1 MGREFLRVVSI
12 DEALNVILRVAESVS
27 REISAKKEW
36 VHLSEALGRISAADL
51 HAPFDIP
58 PFDRATVDGYAV
70 IAEDTFYAEEDAP
83 AVLSLRGELRAGE
96 VPKVSVQRGSC
107 VAISTGAPM
116 PAGADAVV
124 NVENTE
130 LAEKSGSGGG
140 SGGRGG
146 GEQRFVVG
154 AEGEGSEKVKVKIFK
169 PVVPA
174 ENVQR
179 AGSDIRKGE
188 RILSEGTL
196 LTPRETGL
204 LAACGFSEVLVRKK
218 VRVGVLSTGN
228 EIVSVDH
235 TKLPPGKIYDVNMR
249 TISDAVRLCGCVP
262 VQLGVAPD
270 DFDEI
275 EARLKSAFQQGTS
288 SCGEVDVFVVSGGTS
303 AGAGDIV
310 PAVLERNGEI
320 LVHGVDIKPG
330 KPFAFG
336 IFSGKPL
343 FALPGNPT
351 SALLSFSL
359 FVAPFLK
366 RISSA
371 SVSGTANERTE
382 EKCLKAKTSQRI
394 ISEKSR
400 NEFVFVRLERS
411 SGGEMLA
418 TPILKGSGAVSTLAS
433 ADGYILVEKGREI
446 VDAGETVEVRPLTQ
460 TEQQPFLF

>member
-36 VHLSEALGRISAADL
+36 VHLNEALGRISAADL

-96 VPKVSVQRGSC
+96 VPKVSVQRGTC

-124 NVENTE
+124 KVENTE
-130 LAEKSGSGGG
+130 LAEKRGSSGG
-140 SGGRGG
+140 SEGRGG

-154 AEGEGSEKVKVKIFK
+154 AEGERSEKDVKVKIFK

-218 VRVGVLSTGN
+218 VKVGVLSTGN

-235 TKLPPGKIYDVNMR
+235 TELPLGKIYDVNMR

-366 RISSA
+366 RISA
-371 SVSGTANERTE
+371 ATNTGTAERVE
-382 EKCLKAKTSQRI
+382 EKCMKARTSQRI
-394 ISEKSR
+394 ISEKGR

-433 ADGYILVEKGREI
+433 ADGYIFVEKGREI
-446 VDAGETVEVRPLTQ
+446 VDAGETVEIRLLTLNNFPL
-460 TEQQPFLF
+460 L

>member
-1 MGREFLRVVSI
+1 
-12 DEALNVILRVAESVS
+12 
-27 REISAKKEW
+27 
-36 VHLSEALGRISAADL
+36 
-51 HAPFDIP
+51 
-58 PFDRATVDGYAV
+58 
-70 IAEDTFYAEEDAP
+70 
-83 AVLSLRGELRAGE
+83 
-96 VPKVSVQRGSC
+96 
-107 VAISTGAPM
+107 M

-124 NVENTE
+124 KVENTE
-130 LAEKSGSGGG
+130 LTEKSGSSGG

-249 TISDAVRLCGCVP
+249 TISDAVRLCDCIP
-262 VQLGVAPD
+262 VQLGIAPD

-366 RISSA
+366 RISA
-371 SVSGTANERTE
+371 ATNTGTAERVE
-382 EKCLKAKTSQRI
+382 EKCMKARTSQRI
-394 ISEKSR
+394 ISEKGR

-433 ADGYILVEKGREI
+433 ADGYIFVEKGREI
-446 VDAGETVEVRPLTQ
+446 VEAGETVEIRLLTPNNFPL
-460 TEQQPFLF
+460 L

>member
-27 REISAKKEW
+27 REISAKKER
-36 VHLSEALGRISAADL
+36 VHLSEALGRISAEDL

-96 VPKVSVQRGSC
+96 VPKVSVQRGTC

-124 NVENTE
+124 KVENTE

-140 SGGRGG
+140 SGGSGG
-146 GEQRFVVG
+146 SGGVGAGERRFVVG
-154 AEGEGSEKVKVKIFK
+154 EEGEGSEKVKVKIFK

-188 RILSEGTL
+188 RILAEGTL
-196 LTPRETGL
+196 LTPRETGM

-218 VRVGVLSTGN
+218 VKVGVLSTGN

-275 EARLKSAFQQGTS
+275 EARLKFQQS
-288 SCGEVDVFVVSGGTS
+288 SSGEVDVFVVSGGTS

-366 RISSA
+366 RISA
-371 SVSGTANERTE
+371 ANTGTAERVE
-382 EKCLKAKTSQRI
+382 GKCMKARTSQRI
-394 ISEKSR
+394 ISEKGR

-446 VDAGETVEVRPLTQ
+446 VEAGETVEIRLLTPDNF
-460 TEQQPFLF
+460 PFL

>member
-1 MGREFLRVVSI
+1 MGREFLRVESI
-12 DEALNVILRVAESVS
+12 DEALNVILGVAEKVS

-36 VHLSEALGRISAADL
+36 VHLNEALGRLSAADL

-96 VPKVSVQRGSC
+96 VPKVSVQRGTC

-124 NVENTE
+124 KVENTE
-130 LAEKSGSGGG
+130 LVEKGGSGGS

-179 AGSDIRKGE
+179 AGSDIRRGE

-218 VRVGVLSTGN
+218 VKVGVLSTGN

-366 RISSA
+366 RISA
-371 SVSGTANERTE
+371 ATNTGTAERVE
-382 EKCLKAKTSQRI
+382 EKCMKARTSQRI
-394 ISEKSR
+394 ISEKGR

-433 ADGYILVEKGREI
+433 ADGYIFVEKGREI
-446 VDAGETVEVRPLTQ
+446 VEAGETVEIRLLTPNKFPL
-460 TEQQPFLF
+460 L

>member
-27 REISAKKEW
+27 REISAKKER
-36 VHLSEALGRISAADL
+36 VHLNEALGRISAADL

-96 VPKVSVQRGSC
+96 VPKVSVQRGTC

-124 NVENTE
+124 KVENTE

-140 SGGRGG
+140 SSGGRGA

-218 VRVGVLSTGN
+218 VKVGVLSTGN

-288 SCGEVDVFVVSGGTS
+288 SCEEVDVFVVSGGTS

-310 PAVLERNGEI
+310 PAVLERNGKI

-371 SVSGTANERTE
+371 SVSGTANERVE
-382 EKCLKAKTSQRI
+382 EKCMKARTSQRI
-394 ISEKSR
+394 ISEKGR

-446 VDAGETVEVRPLTQ
+446 VDAGETVEIRLLTPNNFPL
-460 TEQQPFLF
+460 L

>member
-12 DEALNVILRVAESVS
+12 DEALNVILGVAKSVS
-27 REISAKKEW
+27 REISAKKER

-70 IAEDTFYAEEDAP
+70 VAEDTFYAEEDAP

-96 VPKVSVQRGSC
+96 VPKVSVQRGTC

-124 NVENTE
+124 KVENTE

-140 SGGRGG
+140 SRGRGG

-235 TKLPPGKIYDVNMR
+235 TELPPGKIYDVNMR

-270 DFDEI
+270 DFDVI

-288 SCGEVDVFVVSGGTS
+288 SCVEVDVFVVSGGTS

-366 RISSA
+366 RISA
-371 SVSGTANERTE
+371 ATNTGTAERVE
-382 EKCLKAKTSQRI
+382 EKCMKARTSQRI
-394 ISEKSR
+394 ISEKGR

-433 ADGYILVEKGREI
+433 ADGYIFVEKGREI
-446 VDAGETVEVRPLTQ
+446 VEAGETVEIRLLTPNNF
-460 TEQQPFLF
+460 PFL

>member
-96 VPKVSVQRGSC
+96 VPKVSVQRGTC

-124 NVENTE
+124 KVENTE

-140 SGGRGG
+140 SGGSGG
-146 GEQRFVVG
+146 VGAGEQRFVVG

-188 RILSEGTL
+188 QILSEGTP
-196 LTPRETGL
+196 LTSRETGL

-218 VRVGVLSTGN
+218 VKVGVLSTGN

-275 EARLKSAFQQGTS
+275 EARLKAFQQG
-288 SCGEVDVFVVSGGTS
+288 VDVFVVSGGTS

-366 RISSA
+366 RISA
-371 SVSGTANERTE
+371 ATNTGTAERVE
-382 EKCLKAKTSQRI
+382 EKCMKARTSQRI
-394 ISEKSR
+394 ISEKGR

-446 VDAGETVEVRPLTQ
+446 VDAGETVEIRLLTPNNFPL
-460 TEQQPFLF
+460 L

>member
-1 MGREFLRVVSI
+1 VSI

-27 REISAKKEW
+27 REISAKKER

-96 VPKVSVQRGSC
+96 VPKVSVQRGTC

-124 NVENTE
+124 KVENTE

-235 TKLPPGKIYDVNMR
+235 TELPPGKIYDVNMR

-270 DFDEI
+270 DFDVI

-366 RISSA
+366 RISA
-371 SVSGTANERTE
+371 VTNTGTAERVE
-382 EKCLKAKTSQRI
+382 EKCMKARTSQRI
-394 ISEKSR
+394 ISEKGR
-400 NEFVFVRLERS
+400 NEFVFVRMERS

-433 ADGYILVEKGREI
+433 ADGYIFVEKGREI
-446 VDAGETVEVRPLTQ
+446 VEAGETVEIRLLTPNNFPL
-460 TEQQPFLF
+460 L

>member
-27 REISAKKEW
+27 REISAKKER

-96 VPKVSVQRGSC
+96 VPKVSVQRGTC

-124 NVENTE
+124 KVENTE

-218 VRVGVLSTGN
+218 VKVGVLSTGN

-351 SALLSFSL
+351 SASAFFQPLRRSFL
-359 FVAPFLK
+359 ETHF
-366 RISSA
+366 SSH
-371 SVSGTANERTE
+371 
-382 EKCLKAKTSQRI
+382 KH
-394 ISEKSR
+394 R
-400 NEFVFVRLERS
+400 NR
-411 SGGEMLA
+411 
-418 TPILKGSGAVSTLAS
+418 
-433 ADGYILVEKGREI
+433 
-446 VDAGETVEVRPLTQ
+446 
-460 TEQQPFLF
+460 

>member
-12 DEALNVILRVAESVS
+12 DKALNVILEVAESVS

-36 VHLSEALGRISAADL
+36 VHLNEALGRISAADL

-70 IAEDTFYAEEDAP
+70 VAEDTFYAEEDAP

-96 VPKVSVQRGSC
+96 VPKVSVQRGTC

-124 NVENTE
+124 KVENTE

-188 RILSEGTL
+188 QILSEGTL

-228 EIVSVDH
+228 EIVSVDDNQE
-235 TKLPPGKIYDVNMR
+235 TLPPGKIYDVNMR
-249 TISDAVRLCGCVP
+249 TISDAVRLCGCIP

-366 RISSA
+366 RISA
-371 SVSGTANERTE
+371 ATNTGTAERVE
-382 EKCLKAKTSQRI
+382 EKCMKARTSQRI
-394 ISEKSR
+394 ISEKGR

-433 ADGYILVEKGREI
+433 ADGYIFVEKGREI
-446 VDAGETVEVRPLTQ
+446 VDAGETVEIRLLTPNNFPL
-460 TEQQPFLF
+460 L

>member
-12 DEALNVILRVAESVS
+12 DEALNVILGVAKSVS
-27 REISAKKEW
+27 REISAKKER

-124 NVENTE
+124 KVENTE
-130 LAEKSGSGGG
+130 LAEKSGSGDG

-235 TKLPPGKIYDVNMR
+235 TELPPGKIYDVNMR

-270 DFDEI
+270 DFDVI

-288 SCGEVDVFVVSGGTS
+288 SCVEVDVFVVSGGTS

-382 EKCLKAKTSQRI
+382 EKCLKARTSQRI
-394 ISEKSR
+394 ISEKGR

-433 ADGYILVEKGREI
+433 ADGYIFVEKGREI
-446 VDAGETVEVRPLTQ
+446 VEAGETVEIRLLTPNNF
-460 TEQQPFLF
+460 PFL

>member
-96 VPKVSVQRGSC
+96 VPKVSVQRGTC

-124 NVENTE
+124 KVENTE

-235 TKLPPGKIYDVNMR
+235 TELPPGKIYDVNMR
-249 TISDAVRLCGCVP
+249 TISDAVRLCGCIP

-371 SVSGTANERTE
+371 TNTGTAERVE
-382 EKCLKAKTSQRI
+382 EKCMKARTSQRI
-394 ISEKSR
+394 ISEKGR
-400 NEFVFVRLERS
+400 NEFVFVRMERS

-433 ADGYILVEKGREI
+433 ADGYIFVEKGREI
-446 VDAGETVEVRPLTQ
+446 VDAGETVEIRLLTPNNFPL
-460 TEQQPFLF
+460 L

>member
-96 VPKVSVQRGSC
+96 VPKVSVQRGTC

-124 NVENTE
+124 KVENTE
-130 LAEKSGSGGG
+130 LAEKSGSGGS

-218 VRVGVLSTGN
+218 VKVGVLSTGN

-249 TISDAVRLCGCVP
+249 TISDAVRLCGCIP

-382 EKCLKAKTSQRI
+382 EKCMKARTSQRI
-394 ISEKSR
+394 ISEKGR

-433 ADGYILVEKGREI
+433 ADGYIFVEKGREI
-446 VDAGETVEVRPLTQ
+446 VEAGETVEIRLLTPNNFPL
-460 TEQQPFLF
+460 L